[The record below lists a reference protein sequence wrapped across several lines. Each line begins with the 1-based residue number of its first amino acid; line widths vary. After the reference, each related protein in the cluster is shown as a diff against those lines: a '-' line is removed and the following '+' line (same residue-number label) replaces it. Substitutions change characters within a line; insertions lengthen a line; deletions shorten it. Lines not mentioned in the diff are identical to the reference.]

1 MVKTDDNVMIMIV
14 IIKVNSGRAF
24 TDLRNQEVNILPLFI
39 IIIIIHTN

>member
-14 IIKVNSGRAF
+14 IIKVNSGRVF
-24 TDLRNQEVNILPLFI
+24 TDLRNREVNILPLFI